1 MGVSIGNS
9 GAANRTLATQSG
21 IEATLGSRI
30 YSKNMVAWAVNK
42 QDLDI
47 LLFINT
53 AGNQLIANGKLLE
66 LAKKYKAPWM
76 NDLAF

>member
-21 IEATLGSRI
+21 IEATLGSRV

-42 QDLDI
+42 EDLDI
-47 LLFINT
+47 LFFVNT
-53 AGNQLIANGKLLE
+53 AINQLISSGKLME
-66 LAKKYKAPWM
+66 LAKKYKAPWR